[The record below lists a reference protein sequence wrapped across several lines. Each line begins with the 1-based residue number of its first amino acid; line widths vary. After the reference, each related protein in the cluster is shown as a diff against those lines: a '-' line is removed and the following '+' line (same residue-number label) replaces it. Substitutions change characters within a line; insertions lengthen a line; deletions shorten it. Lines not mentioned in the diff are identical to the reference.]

1 MLLINIIAGVCRS
14 KHSGY
19 TRLSSGGAAEL
30 VELEPV
36 DASSAQ
42 PLSSAFPLDE
52 SSEAE
57 TTPSKSGDQA
67 AKFESVVLHIV
78 LRGH

>member
-1 MLLINIIAGVCRS
+1 MLE
-14 KHSGY
+14 
-19 TRLSSGGAAEL
+19 T
-30 VELEPV
+30 V
-36 DASSAQ
+36 DARLAHRFSF
-42 PLSSAFPLDE
+42 AFPFDE